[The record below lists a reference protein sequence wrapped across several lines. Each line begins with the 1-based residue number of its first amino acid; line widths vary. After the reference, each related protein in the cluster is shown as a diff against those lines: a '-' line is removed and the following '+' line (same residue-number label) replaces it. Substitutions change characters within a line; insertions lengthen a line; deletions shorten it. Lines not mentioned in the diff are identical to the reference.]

1 MSQLTTIALQHFR
14 AKRAKHH
21 SQINL
26 SRPYIIAKIRRCS
39 TEMIPRHEKNGASTL
54 VQKHLSYFDVSGI
67 IERIWELIANALRAS
82 AQ

>member
-1 MSQLTTIALQHFR
+1 
-14 AKRAKHH
+14 
-21 SQINL
+21 
-26 SRPYIIAKIRRCS
+26 
-39 TEMIPRHEKNGASTL
+39 MIPRHEKNGASTL